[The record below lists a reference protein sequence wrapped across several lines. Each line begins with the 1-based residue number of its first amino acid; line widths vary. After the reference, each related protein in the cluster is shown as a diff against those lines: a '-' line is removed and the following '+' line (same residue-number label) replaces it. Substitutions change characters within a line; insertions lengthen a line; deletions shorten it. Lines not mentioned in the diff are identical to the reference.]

1 MTVLPGADQVE
12 MPWAPS
18 PGPAATAGELLR
30 SSFEGQVALR
40 NHFWIETARE
50 EAYDRH
56 SAAVREA
63 TGIDLGNPLRTK
75 RDQLGAKRPVGKLL
89 YYAFGL
95 SQMFQDPEDE
105 YQRRL
110 GELAQQRP
118 EFADVLRADRRP
130 DFEVT
135 ARAAEADRVQRDVAL
150 RRGGQPSALTDV
162 PVVGAFTDA
171 TKMLLTDPFGFVSQA
186 AGGMSGMMLDP
197 ANAATMFVGPL
208 RSVGLGLRPVLW
220 SGVKNGVANAVVEGL
235 QSPATQAWRKAAGLD
250 YGLGEATKD
259 VEGALAA
266 GFLLDVGVRSAYRG
280 ARRLQGRTPLLDA
293 EGGVARWQR
302 SPDGAS
308 GAGVVPEARDARD
321 APAPSTPP
329 RPRDPDPDVRLE
341 EAARDMP
348 PDSLPR
354 RALEG
359 DVAALEQ
366 LAREVVP
373 ADDPAVRGALAEL
386 DHFKRWGEPPEVDK
400 WDHLE
405 RLTDALARAQDPRQ
419 PPPPAV
425 LPMMPDRPAARLDVP
440 GFAALAHSGR
450 QLPDGPQVISR
461 TDFEARNP
469 AGQPGVKTVT
479 INDETVAFAKVV
491 RGSTGLVV
499 TEFQTLPQLQKR
511 GIGARLVEDLRQEF
525 PNTSIRT
532 NMRTDAGARL
542 FAKFDRGDGEIGNP
556 AARALS
562 PEAEA
567 ARVRLADGDGGPVE
581 LALLMR
587 EHPDAVEGIRLSDTK
602 QRQALAIAAIE
613 EGAFR
618 RVLAGEVAPNHAALI
633 GRHAG
638 DHPGLHAAIVDD
650 MARMRPRNEAEARL
664 LIGEHING
672 AAAGKPGPAREVLG
686 GVTAR
691 ELAPDRARVLA
702 AGLKAVPKDGR
713 FRAAI
718 ETWMPQTKGD
728 AKLTKAAATRLGQ
741 AIEALARADTEVAR
755 LLDDAAL
762 AMRSGIS
769 HKQASAAFVD
779 RLAGLVERDGIA
791 GLAGRETAP
800 EARGSLIDDPAGP
813 EAKAQAEALARRIKF
828 SNPGDND
835 NGRGSRNARGAQP
848 GDGQDQGRGRAGGS
862 GADAGRQR
870 TTADR
875 ARERFLA
882 RAAGREAGTLARA
895 PQADGRV
902 LAVFEARD
910 TDGVN
915 RRTVW
920 LHKDGAAGPSDKAS
934 PRVAAHMYDQ
944 LANWLVRFTMTEREP
959 GRWEVNWVSVRDS
972 ERRKGLAS
980 QAYDALERLTG
991 QPVMPS
997 GQLTKDGI
1005 SLWRKRRP
1013 EWVQNHRYI
1022 DAQELYLSPRELL
1035 DQVRIYQA
1043 LLQLPDASR
1052 DELHV
1057 YRANLQDLRKA
1068 IGTVPKAALKRAAL
1082 AKRWSMPWAP
1092 DLRPAAAV
1100 DWPAIRADVDR
1111 VINRLPPG
1119 IRGEVRERIVFGG
1132 RARDGFWDPHERLI
1146 AIALNERAG
1155 NTVRHEELHV
1165 LKGLGLIRDDEWAVL
1180 VEYARKNGLAEAY
1193 DIEGRWGD
1201 ELARTFGDDEL
1212 RLREALLEET
1222 IAEMMG
1228 RHRFGERFGGV
1239 VDQVLAR
1246 VRDFIERLGN
1256 ALAGRGFQSAHDV
1269 FRRIDRGEVA
1279 ARPLAP
1285 SGADMAPGAVLF
1297 QQQDRPGRTAPPG
1310 LRPRKELRAL
1320 ERIPVP
1326 GDLGVLLGNPNATVW
1341 IRIEHILTARHQ
1353 KGGAEA
1359 LGTAEQVQAF
1369 VRTTLAEAKY
1379 AYRYKKGDAI
1389 YNFVHEQPD
1398 GSARIVS
1405 MGVVPNAHGQFSVIT
1420 AFPSDRAS
1428 YLNKLSAAARMWGR
1442 DGFQIMPG
1450 RREALE
1456 GLLANVSE
1464 AHRAAPS
1471 TFTATL
1477 IDRLSQERRLRD
1489 EALAKQ
1495 TQAPAIDETDV
1506 PLLQRQAAEQ
1516 AAEMQREIDRAMD
1529 NPAQRQWYDAEQMEL
1544 FGDLAALCKM

>member
-40 NHFWIETARE
+40 NQFIFERRQ
-50 EAYDRH
+50 EADFDERN
-56 SAAVREA
+56 EA
-63 TGIDLGNPLRTK
+63 IKRAIGIDLPNPVRQKAQVVAPIGIAPGLARWFGPTNYTEWAIAAYEK
-75 RDQLGAKRPVGKLL
+75 QLWQLAEQHPQHRDVIQA
-89 YYAFGL
+89 GL
-95 SQMFQDPEDE
+95 
-105 YQRRL
+105 
-110 GELAQQRP
+110 
-118 EFADVLRADRRP
+118 RP
-130 DFEVT
+130 DWQQLMR
-135 ARAAEADRVQRDVAL
+135 AREARREEIDVAL

-171 TKMLLTDPFGFVSQA
+171 TKMLLTDPFGFAAQA
-186 AGGMSGMMLDP
+186 AGSMSGMMLDP
-197 ANAATMFVGPL
+197 INAMTMLVGPA
-208 RSVGLGLRPVLW
+208 RSVGLGVRPVLW
-220 SGVKNGVANAVVEGL
+220 SGVKNGIANAGVEAV
-235 QSPATQAWRKAAGLD
+235 QSPGVQAWRKAAGLD
-250 YGLGEATKD
+250 YGFQEGLKD
-259 VEGALAA
+259 VLGAFAA
-266 GFLLDVGVRSAYRG
+266 GFLLDVGGRSVYRG
-280 ARRLQGRTPLLDA
+280 ARRLQGRTPLLD
-293 EGGVARWQR
+293 EDGGVKRWQR
-302 SPDGAS
+302 SPDGTP
-308 GAGVVPEARDARD
+308 GAD
-321 APAPSTPP
+321 PSPGPIPP
-329 RPRDPDPDVRLE
+329 SRNPDPEVRLE
-341 EAARDMP
+341 EAAREMP

-373 ADDPAVRGALAEL
+373 ADEPAVRGALAEL
-386 DHFKRWGEPPEVDK
+386 DHFKRWGEPPEIDK

-419 PPPPAV
+419 PPVSGAS
-425 LPMMPDRPAARLDVP
+425 AAHPQPRDGAGAPSTPGAPTRDVP
-440 GFAALAHSGR
+440 D
-450 QLPDGPQVISR
+450 LPP
-461 TDFEARNP
+461 
-469 AGQPGVKTVT
+469 
-479 INDETVAFAKVV
+479 
-491 RGSTGLVV
+491 
-499 TEFQTLPQLQKR
+499 
-511 GIGARLVEDLRQEF
+511 
-525 PNTSIRT
+525 
-532 NMRTDAGARL
+532 MR
-542 FAKFDRGDGEIGNP
+542 P
-556 AARALS
+556 LS

-567 ARVRLADGDGGPVE
+567 ARVRLVDGDGGPVE

-602 QRQALAIAAIE
+602 QRQALAIAGLE

-618 RVLAGEVAPNHAALI
+618 RVLTGEVAPNHAALI

-638 DHPGLHAAIVDD
+638 DHPGLHGQIVDD
-650 MARMRPRNEAEARL
+650 MARMRPRNENEARL

-672 AAAGKPGPAREVLG
+672 AAAGKPGPSREVLG

-702 AGLKAVPKDGR
+702 AGLKAMPKDGR

-800 EARGSLIDDPAGP
+800 EPRGQMIDDPAGP

-835 NGRGSRNARGAQP
+835 NGRGSRNARGTQP
-848 GDGQDQGRGRAGGS
+848 GDGQDPGRGRTGGS

-902 LAVFEARD
+902 LSVFEARD

-934 PRVAAHMYDQ
+934 PRVAAHMFDQ
-944 LANWLVRFTMTEREP
+944 VANWLVRFTMTEREP
-959 GRWEVNWVSVRDS
+959 GRWEVNWVSTRDS

-1082 AKRWSMPWAP
+1082 AERWSMPWAP

-1132 RARDGFWDPHERLI
+1132 RERDGFWDPHERLI

-1239 VDQVLAR
+1239 VDQVFAR
-1246 VRDFIERLGN
+1246 VREFFERLGN

-1269 FRRIDRGEVA
+1269 FRRIDSGEVA
-1279 ARPLAP
+1279 RRPAGLDIDAALGAR
-1285 SGADMAPGAVLF
+1285 LF
-1297 QQQDRPGRTAPPG
+1297 QQQDRPGRAPQD
-1310 LRPRKELRAL
+1310 LTWRDQAEMRKF
-1320 ERIPVP
+1320 ERIAMPDHLAIAFGQP
-1326 GDLGVLLGNPNATVW
+1326 RATVW
-1341 IRIEHILTARHQ
+1341 IRVEHILSSRTAD
-1353 KGGAEA
+1353 
-1359 LGTAEQVQAF
+1359 GTHVGVLDTPVRVQGF
-1369 VRTTLAEAKY
+1369 VKDVLETADF
-1379 AYRYKKGDAI
+1379 AYRYKKGEAT
-1389 YNFVHEQPD
+1389 YNFVKVLPD
-1398 GSARIVS
+1398 GSARLVS
-1405 MGVVPNAHGQFSVIT
+1405 MDVVPNDHGHFKVRT
-1420 AFPSDRAS
+1420 AFAPNRADF
-1428 YLNKLSAAARMWGR
+1428 LNKLSAAARQYGR
-1442 DGFQIMPG
+1442 DAFQVLPG
-1450 RREALE
+1450 RQGALE

-1464 AHRAAPS
+1464 AHREVPG
-1471 TFTATL
+1471 THTARL
-1477 IDRLSQERRLRD
+1477 IERLSQELRLLNDAR
-1489 EALAKQ
+1489 AKQ
-1495 TQAPAIDETDV
+1495 DAAPVMDETASAAMK
-1506 PLLQRQAAEQ
+1506 RQAAEQ